1 MKEHIENK
9 DDLRKQRGEERHF
22 VVHES
27 ILEATIELLDSKI
40 FTEVTIP
47 LIAEQADCSVPSIY
61 NHFPDALPE
70 IFEEVSM
77 RIRTE
82 GFQVNQEKIDQASGL
97 QILQELLKGF
107 SETIVSH
114 RNLSHAMLSYGNYA
128 AATGGW
134 IPDAAEYLEPL
145 FERAGEDEELPASPR
160 ELAQMTSVIGRGLN
174 HYWALLGISDEEYKE
189 QFARSA
195 EMAVKALS

>member
-1 MKEHIENK
+1 MEERIEES
-9 DDLRKQRGEERHF
+9 DDLRRQRGEERHL

-27 ILEATIELLDSKI
+27 IVEATIELLDSRL

-61 NHFPDALPE
+61 NHFPGALRE
-70 IFEEVSM
+70 IFKEVSL

-82 GFQVNQEKIDQASGL
+82 GLRANQDKIDQASGL
-97 QILQELLKGF
+97 EILEESLRGL
-107 SETIVSH
+107 SENIVSH

-128 AATGGW
+128 SATGGW
-134 IPDAAEYLEPL
+134 MPDTAKYLETL

-174 HYWALLGISDEEYKE
+174 QYWALLSISDEEYKK
-189 QFARSA
+189 QFTRSA

>member
-1 MKEHIENK
+1 MKERIEENG
-9 DDLRKQRGEERHF
+9 DLRKQRGEERHF
-22 VVHES
+22 AVHES
-27 ILEATIELLDSKI
+27 ILVATIELLDSKV
-40 FTEVTIP
+40 FTEVNIP
-47 LIAEQADCSVPSIY
+47 LIADQAECSVPSIY
-61 NHFPDALPE
+61 NHFPGALPE
-70 IFEEVSM
+70 IFEEVSL
-77 RIRTE
+77 RVRTE
-82 GFQVNQEKIDQASGL
+82 GFEVNQEKMNQVSGIR
-97 QILQELLKGF
+97 ILEELLRGL

-128 AATGGW
+128 AAKGGW
-134 IPDAAEYLEPL
+134 MPDTAEYLEPL

>member
-1 MKEHIENK
+1 MKEPTDKNL
-9 DDLRKQRGEERHF
+9 DLRKQRGEERHL

-27 ILEATIELLDSKI
+27 IVEATIELLDSRI
-40 FTEVTIP
+40 FTDVTIP

-61 NHFPDALPE
+61 NHFPGALRE
-70 IFEEVSM
+70 IFEEVSI

-82 GFQVNQEKIDQASGL
+82 GLQANQDKIDQASGL
-97 QILQELLKGF
+97 QILEESLRGLC
-107 SETIVSH
+107 ETIVSH

-134 IPDAAEYLEPL
+134 MPDTAKYLEPL

-160 ELAQMTSVIGRGLN
+160 ELAQMTSVIGRGIN
-174 HYWALLGISDEEYKE
+174 HYWGLLGINDEEYKK
-189 QFARSA
+189 QFPRSA